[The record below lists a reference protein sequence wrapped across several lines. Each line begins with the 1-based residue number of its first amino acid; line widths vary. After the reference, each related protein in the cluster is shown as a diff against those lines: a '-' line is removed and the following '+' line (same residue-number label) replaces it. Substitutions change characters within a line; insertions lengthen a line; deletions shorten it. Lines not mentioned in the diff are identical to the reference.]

1 MEITFQPNEIIDY
14 QTASY
19 LMLFCSKS
27 DKKEL
32 ITDLIDNHIE
42 DIFEL
47 YRYIKTKHD
56 NYRQR
61 DDIISSNEKLQTL
74 EDTIG
79 FTQASFNERLKVLA
93 PHKDK
98 IQEIANEIRGYSYYR
113 TTSVVP
119 YLYYDV
125 YVLGLELDN
134 IKESY
139 MTTYGDHRI
148 ESMYKYIIEPLQDN
162 KITLDSETRKGI
174 FEIVQ
179 TIFFRKVKTCISTN
193 SHLGTIKSSFNSYEN
208 MHLQY
213 YLKIYDFFNDHF
225 DEFACDKYV
234 SKEAYDHFLK
244 KFKKWACSELI
255 K

>member
-1 MEITFQPNEIIDY
+1 MEIVFQPNEIIDC

-32 ITDLIDNHIE
+32 IEDLIDNHIE

-47 YRYIKTKHD
+47 YHYVKIKHD

-61 DDIISSNEKLQTL
+61 DDIIASNKKLQIL
-74 EDTIG
+74 EDTLG
-79 FTQASFNERLKVLA
+79 FTHASFNERLKVLT
-93 PHKDK
+93 PYKNK
-98 IQEIANEIRGYSYYR
+98 IQEMANEIKGRSYYK

-119 YLYYDV
+119 YLYYDAF
-125 YVLGLELDN
+125 VLDLELDN

-139 MTTYGDHRI
+139 MTTYGNHRV
-148 ESMYKYIIEPLQDN
+148 EDMYKYVIEPVQDN
-162 KITLDSETRKGI
+162 KVILDSETRKDI
-174 FEIVQ
+174 FKMVQ
-179 TIFFRKVKTCISTN
+179 TLFFRKVRICISTK
-193 SHLGTIKSSFNSYEN
+193 SHLNTIKSSFSSYDN
-208 MHLQY
+208 ASLQH

-225 DEFACDKYV
+225 DEFGCDRYV
-234 SKEAYDHFLK
+234 SRESYDHFLK